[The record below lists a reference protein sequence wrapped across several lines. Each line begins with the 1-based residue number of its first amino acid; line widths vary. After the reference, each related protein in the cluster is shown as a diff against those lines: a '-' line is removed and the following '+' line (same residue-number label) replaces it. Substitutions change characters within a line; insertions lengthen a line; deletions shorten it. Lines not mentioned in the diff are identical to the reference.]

1 MIIRMELGPDSYTI
15 AVERGALKKAAQFMD
30 LDRKVLI
37 VTDDGVPAGYAETI
51 AAQCRDARIYTLPQG
66 EANKDMEHL
75 EGILEYNEEQGNKL
89 ANLVY
94 LKEIAFRK
102 KYGITIPDHE
112 YEEWEEIHSITKV
125 QIDR

>member
-75 EGILEYNEEQGNKL
+75 EGILEAMLLLPERTALSRSAEAL
-89 ANLVY
+89 RV
-94 LKEIAFRK
+94 
-102 KYGITIPDHE
+102 T
-112 YEEWEEIHSITKV
+112 
-125 QIDR
+125 